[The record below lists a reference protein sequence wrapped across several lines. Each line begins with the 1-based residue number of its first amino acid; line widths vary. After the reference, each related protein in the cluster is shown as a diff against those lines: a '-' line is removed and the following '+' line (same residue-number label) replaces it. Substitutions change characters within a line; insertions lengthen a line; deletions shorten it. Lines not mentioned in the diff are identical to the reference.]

1 MEYGFIKTGAFSP
14 KIKVADCEHNAAVI
28 IEGMRSAQAQ
38 NVKMLVLPELCITG
52 YTCGDLFLQNTL
64 LEGALDALER
74 ITEAS
79 GDMLIFA
86 GLPVAVMGKLYN
98 CAAVIS
104 NGRLLGLTRY
114 CFIPNYADF
123 YEQRHFSAAP

>member
-64 LEGALDALER
+64 LEGALEPAETCLSLQGCPLR
-74 ITEAS
+74 LWAS
-79 GDMLIFA
+79 FTTARPLF
-86 GLPVAVMGKLYN
+86 
-98 CAAVIS
+98 
-104 NGRLLGLTRY
+104 LTVG
-114 CFIPNYADF
+114 CWG
-123 YEQRHFSAAP
+123 

>member
-64 LEGALDALER
+64 LEGALAQ
-74 ITEAS
+74 S
-79 GDMLIFA
+79 GRSA
-86 GLPVAVMGKLYN
+86 H
-98 CAAVIS
+98 
-104 NGRLLGLTRY
+104 
-114 CFIPNYADF
+114 
-123 YEQRHFSAAP
+123 HFNVRVG